1 MASSP
6 QPAPA
11 RAAATPKVVPDYVAV
26 AQKADQITLSNI
38 EQNPIYQATFSGE
51 SSHQA
56 RIAKVKDFLIGHLQ
70 DEDFD
75 PAESDKRSARLAELI
90 AAIQVM
96 RRQLGAEQVDAITSK
111 EQANF
116 QRILNETTT
125 DVETYQRELAP
136 LCDLGDL
143 FVKFGTDGNI
153 IEKISQ
159 AREQKRQRE
168 QRLTDWSD
176 EHNSKVLAFRQSV
189 AALEQQIA
197 VEQKRLAE
205 AWIGKAA
212 IQARI
217 VNAQSDL
224 EIRQIELNTAIA
236 ETPDVGAP
244 TDDIEQIDERI
255 LELQNIG
262 GEKFKTAVV
271 QLRDHTKSTIAKLST
286 NFDDAIAGLTTART
300 SFIEMDRQCSDATFA
315 LTVLEIAVQ
324 QAEEQARTVAQN
336 TMAKEP
342 EGTDAEANLERMERQ
357 QRSEQILDYCA
368 SLNTF
373 LKDLTHSVTA
383 LRKGQNIIKSV
394 LRVNSQALESANS
407 SKISGIANTADAMTT
422 TMLSIIEIV
431 NRAAV
436 RALNDGLSQ
445 LQTITEEG
453 RARMAGGELE
463 TLEQQ
468 NAQLQS
474 FIESVADLK
483 TLTADIATN
492 TVDKLRE
499 QYGLIEQMRTEGRAL
514 ADVTQET
521 ERAMFNARAGVNK
534 VESGQPTPT
543 TPSRPFNLR
552 RGNG

>member
-534 VESGQPTPT
+534 VEPGQPTPT

>member
-368 SLNTF
+368 SLNNF

-534 VESGQPTPT
+534 VEPGQPTPT